1 MTRAPQDRSRLVTMR
16 HQRQTSAAAVA
27 SSLTERGHGGRARGH
42 IVGKTIGR
50 AVIGIAVAISAVR
63 IIVGILSDTSSGGNS
78 SASSPAQSAPPSS
91 APVAA
96 ASSASCS
103 TKACI
108 ASDAETLKGTV
119 AKDNAVMTKVACK
132 SSTVTQV
139 VPGTY
144 TVHCTATYSDGTE
157 WRGIASVLTSKE
169 EVAWE
174 PTTTISYGSS

>member
-1 MTRAPQDRSRLVTMR
+1 MS
-16 HQRQTSAAAVA
+16 
-27 SSLTERGHGGRARGH
+27 
-42 IVGKTIGR
+42 KTIGR
-50 AVIGIAVAISAVR
+50 AVIGIAVAIVAVR
-63 IIVGILSDTSSGGNS
+63 ILVGILSDTGSGGNS
-78 SASSPAQSAPPSS
+78 PASSPAQSAPPSP

-96 ASSASCS
+96 ASSARCS

-119 AKDNAVMTKVACK
+119 AKDNAVMTKVACE

-144 TVHCTATYSDGTE
+144 TVHCTVAYSDGAE
-157 WRGIASVLTSKE
+157 WRGIASVLTSRE

-174 PTTTISYGSS
+174 PTAAISHGSS